1 MENSDTKKNYHSMC
15 KYIKVSIYVFVDIH
29 IDTSPWA
36 HVSQVF

>member
-1 MENSDTKKNYHSMC
+1 MC
-15 KYIKVSIYVFVDIH
+15 KYIKVSIFVFVDIH

>member
-29 IDTSPWA
+29 IDTSP
-36 HVSQVF
+36 